1 MAATLNLYAEDQTL
15 YTDLDGDGKIDLYS
29 SDSYETNTTYND
41 TSILEIVFNIP
52 QFDGGSGTSYGP
64 ANLTPWVVSSGSGYE
79 LSIAPISGV
88 VGAEVLVL

>member
-52 QFDGGSGTSYGP
+52 QTAALAPIGP
-64 ANLTPWVVSSGSGYE
+64 ANLTPWVVSSDSGYE

-88 VGAEVLVL
+88 VGAEFFLL

>member
-1 MAATLNLYAEDQTL
+1 MAATLNLYAEDQTP

-29 SDSYETNTTYND
+29 PDSYQTNTTYND

-64 ANLTPWVVSSGSGYE
+64 ANLTP
-79 LSIAPISGV
+79 
-88 VGAEVLVL
+88 